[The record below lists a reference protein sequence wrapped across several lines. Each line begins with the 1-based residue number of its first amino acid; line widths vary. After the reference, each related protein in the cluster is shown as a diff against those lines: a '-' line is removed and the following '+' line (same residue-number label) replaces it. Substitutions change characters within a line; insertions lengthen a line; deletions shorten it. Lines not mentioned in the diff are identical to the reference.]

1 MAGYGKLWSGI
12 TESSLWGGSKEA
24 RLLFVTLLAK
34 ADSVGFVEA
43 APSGLARLAN
53 LSRED
58 VDAALAELTAPDPE
72 SKSKVADGRR
82 VAIVPRGVCV
92 VNYEEY
98 RKRRDDEERRE
109 YMREYMRDYRKKNET
124 ARGDIGKHQLTSV
137 NSSEHCKPQLAQAEA
152 EAEAEAKAKAKDQ
165 PPVPAE
171 TSSPP
176 ARVSRKKPKKE
187 APFPEPVETLETI
200 LHGSKD
206 APSRRWLGF
215 WALHALFGQEK
226 NRAPKTTA
234 QFYVYALS
242 QPGVTIESIHE
253 RAVALVSQVS
263 ERRFLPSMLKWF
275 TEEGYLVPLTPGAS
289 RASKSPAHRAAADA
303 AYDPRT
309 NLRSA
314 DGAAAAPSGNPRL
327 LSAYGG

>member
-1 MAGYGKLWSGI
+1 VAGFTKLFSDIIDSTIWREDHATKI
-12 TESSLWGGSKEA
+12 VW
-24 RLLFVTLLAK
+24 VTMLAK
-34 ADSVGFVEA
+34 ADRHGVVRSSL
-43 APSGLARLAN
+43 PGLA
-53 LSRED
+53 
-58 VDAALAELTAPDPE
+58 DAARVTIPECESAIQKFLGPDPY
-72 SKSKVADGRR
+72 SRTKDLDGRR
-82 VAIVPRGVCV
+82 ILETDGGWILL
-92 VNYEEY
+92 NYLKY
-98 RKRRDDEERRE
+98 RKIRDDEETRIATAERVRRF
-109 YMREYMRDYRKKNET
+109 REKQNVTRVTPGNAIAE
-124 ARGDIGKHQLTSV
+124 
-137 NSSEHCKPQLAQAEA
+137 AEA
-152 EAEAEAKAKAKDQ
+152 EAEAEAKAKAEAKDQ
-165 PPVPAE
+165 QTMPAE

-176 ARVSRKKPKKE
+176 ARVSRNKPKKE
-187 APFPEPVETLETI
+187 APSPEPVETLETI

-234 QFYVYALS
+234 QLYVHALS

-253 RAVALVSQVS
+253 RAAALVSQVS

-314 DGAAAAPSGNPRL
+314 DGAAAAPSGNPHL
-327 LSAYGG
+327 LSTYGG